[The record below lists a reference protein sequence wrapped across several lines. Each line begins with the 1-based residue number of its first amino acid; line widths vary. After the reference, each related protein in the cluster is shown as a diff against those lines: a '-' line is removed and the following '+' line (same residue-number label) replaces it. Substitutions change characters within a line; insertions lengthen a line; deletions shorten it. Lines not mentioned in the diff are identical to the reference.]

1 VLKTPARDGV
11 ATVPK
16 SETTACRQVFCGSSG
31 QIMTHTTLPALA
43 TEHAR
48 LPAAYE
54 AARTALATCSRM
66 DECQNWANKAEA
78 LASYAMQAKDETLRK
93 HADRIQARAINRCGE
108 LLRAVPSARGA
119 NQNIQ
124 EGTLPKVTRTQA
136 AEDAGLSEF
145 QRKIALRVAAVPAT
159 QFEALV
165 ESDNPPTVT
174 QLAEIG
180 KKAKPLVDLGDIS
193 PVDYAL
199 ATSAQGALR
208 SFAAFCE
215 KHDAARVAQAF
226 KPHEVEGMRRFV
238 SAVDG
243 WLDTFVVNLKG

>member
-1 VLKTPARDGV
+1 
-11 ATVPK
+11 
-16 SETTACRQVFCGSSG
+16 
-31 QIMTHTTLPALA
+31 
-43 TEHAR
+43 
-48 LPAAYE
+48 
-54 AARTALATCSRM
+54 M
-66 DECQNWANKAEA
+66 DECQNWADKAEA

-108 LLRAVPSARGA
+108 LLRAVPSGQGKSNQHTVLREGA
-119 NQNIQ
+119 LQKQ
-124 EGTLPKVTRTQA
+124 DRTQA

-145 QRKIALRVAAVPAT
+145 QRKTALRVAAVPAA
-159 QFEALV
+159 QFESLV

-174 QLAEIG
+174 QLAELG

-193 PVDYAL
+193 PSDYAL

-238 SAVDG
+238 AAVDG